1 MRYIKFRFLVVAFL
15 AFSVGMIAYQN
26 LRNLTSSI
34 WQKVDTATCA
44 YNSKP
49 CENFVVYRS
58 LTGEIHVL
66 LPEAH
71 PVLGDDESARK
82 FPWTYLIRP
91 DEATEEIAYG
101 KMLSKFGNYAYGYQ
115 FTEYKY
121 RSSVRFDKD
130 KGLPPVVIEQ
140 NAVEFNSAYRDARIR
155 IAW

>member
-1 MRYIKFRFLVVAFL
+1 MRHIKFRFLVVALL
-15 AFSVGMIAYQN
+15 AFGVGVFAYLN
-26 LRNLTSSI
+26 LRNLPSSI
-34 WQKVDTATCA
+34 WQRVDTATCT

-49 CENFVVYRS
+49 CENFIVYRS

-71 PVLGDDESARK
+71 PVSGDDELAWK
-82 FPWTYLIRP
+82 HPWSYIIRP
-91 DEATEEIAYG
+91 NDATQEIAYG
-101 KMLSKFGNYAYGYQ
+101 KLLRKFGSYAYGYQ

-121 RSSVRFDKD
+121 RSSVWSD
-130 KGLPPVVIEQ
+130 KGLPPVVIKL

>member
-1 MRYIKFRFLVVAFL
+1 MRYLKFRFLVVAFL
-15 AFSVGMIAYQN
+15 AFVIGAFAYVN
-26 LRNLTSSI
+26 LHNLPSSI
-34 WQKVDTATCA
+34 WQRVETATCT

-66 LPEAH
+66 LPEDH
-71 PVLGDDESARK
+71 PIAGDDESAWK

-91 DEATEEIAYG
+91 NDATEEIAYCE
-101 KMLSKFGNYAYGYQ
+101 MLNKFRSYAYGYQ

-121 RSSVRFDKD
+121 RSSVWSDKR
-130 KGLPPVVIEQ
+130 LPPVVIKQ
-140 NAVEFNSAYRDARIR
+140 NAVEFNSAYRDARVR